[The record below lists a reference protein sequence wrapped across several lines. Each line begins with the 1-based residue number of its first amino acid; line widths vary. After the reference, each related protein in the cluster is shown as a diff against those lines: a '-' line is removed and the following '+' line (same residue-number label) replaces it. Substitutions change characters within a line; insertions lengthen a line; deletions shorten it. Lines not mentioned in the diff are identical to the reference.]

1 MVRLRRGCFAFS
13 LTTSLS
19 LAFAI
24 SSLSGCTIVHPG
36 QVALRQNLGR
46 LTPDRLESGP
56 HLFVPIFT
64 RIVKT
69 NVRTVELYET
79 LPLPTKEGLSV
90 EAQIT
95 LLYHVDPAAVRSVY
109 TQYGP
114 NYQEVVVLSNFLAT
128 AREVSSKYY
137 AKDLYAIERKKVEKV
152 MKDELIQHLG
162 DKGFVVDAVLLKD
175 ILLPE
180 SLSRAVQDKVN
191 AEQAALQME
200 FVIERQKREAE
211 RVRIEAE
218 GVKRAQDIINSSLT
232 EKQLRY
238 NQIQMLRT
246 LVSSP
251 NSKII
256 VTNDASGKIPLIVN
270 E

>member
-1 MVRLRRGCFAFS
+1 MGPTSIPRWLSVFA
-13 LTTSLS
+13 LG
-19 LAFAI
+19 LALAAQA
-24 SSLSGCTIVHPG
+24 GCTIVHPG
-36 QVALRQNLGR
+36 EVALRQRLGR

-56 HLFVPIFT
+56 HGFFPMFT

-69 NVRTVELYET
+69 NVQTVELYET

-95 LLYHVDPAAVRSVY
+95 LLYHVNPLEVRSVY
-109 TQYGP
+109 TQFGR
-114 NYQEVVVLSNFLAT
+114 NYEQVVVLSNFLAT

-137 AKDLYAIERKKVEKV
+137 AKELYAIERKKVEQV
-152 MKDELIQHLG
+152 MKDELIDHIGQ
-162 DKGFVVDAVLLKD
+162 KGFVVDAVLLKD
-175 ILLPE
+175 IILPQ
-180 SLSRAVQDKVN
+180 SMSNAIQDKVN

-200 FVIERQKREAE
+200 FVIEKQKKEAE

-218 GVKRAQDIINSSLT
+218 GVKNAQDIINSSLT
-232 EKQLRY
+232 ERQLRY

-246 LVSSP
+246 LVNSP
-251 NSKII
+251 NAKII
-256 VTNDASGKIPLIVN
+256 VTGDGTGKMPLIVN